1 MPDCV
6 PASMVDVHWLL
17 VSLLLLVV
25 VVTAKN
31 VMFVQL
37 VSIDLLQT
45 VVVRLIISVVL
56 VNLHLFVEVAVLVL

>member
-17 VSLLLLVV
+17 VSLLRPV